1 MRLKH
6 KNEQLF
12 LNKSYVAAWTYVND
26 IDRKRCDVSM
36 PGILSLLCLAAAV
49 ILFLFVR

>member
-26 IDRKRCDVSM
+26 IDRKRCGVSM
-36 PGILSLLCLAAAV
+36 PGILCLLSLAAAV
-49 ILFLFVR
+49 ISFLFVR

>member
-12 LNKSYVAAWTYVND
+12 LNKSYAAALVYVND
-26 IDRKRCDVSM
+26 IDRKRGGVNI
-36 PGILSLLCLAAAV
+36 PGILSLLSLTVAV